1 MKKTKNYAMP
11 YPEQDDYFNVED
23 FQDMMVSVDNLMKK
37 LSDSGAQISSDAEH
51 LYNQTK
57 AQMDN
62 IQKRMNAFTALRDG
76 STTGD
81 AELKDIRVAYDG
93 KEFRTVGEFADY
105 MKSLLD
111 DSYDKFEEAC
121 HRLIDYDDNLD
132 VQFESWLLALGKK
145 KELNA
150 WREAIQG

>member
-1 MKKTKNYAMP
+1 MKKTENYAMP

-23 FQDMMVSVDNLMKK
+23 FQNMMVSVDNLMKK

-81 AELKDIRVAYDG
+81 AELKDIRV
-93 KEFRTVGEFADY
+93 
-105 MKSLLD
+105 
-111 DSYDKFEEAC
+111 EEQNKQYSQNQDTC
-121 HRLIDYDDNLD
+121 LSVEEDNDNSKLTKD
-132 VQFESWLLALGKK
+132 TDTPK
-145 KELNA
+145 
-150 WREAIQG
+150 

>member
-1 MKKTKNYAMP
+1 MKKTENYAMP

-23 FQDMMVSVDNLMKK
+23 FQNMMVSVDNLMKK

-81 AELKDIRVAYDG
+81 AELK
-93 KEFRTVGEFADY
+93 
-105 MKSLLD
+105 
-111 DSYDKFEEAC
+111 
-121 HRLIDYDDNLD
+121 
-132 VQFESWLLALGKK
+132 
-145 KELNA
+145 
-150 WREAIQG
+150 

>member
-76 STTGD
+76 SLVLNMMMVVIQ
-81 AELKDIRVAYDG
+81 ELK
-93 KEFRTVGEFADY
+93 
-105 MKSLLD
+105 
-111 DSYDKFEEAC
+111 
-121 HRLIDYDDNLD
+121 
-132 VQFESWLLALGKK
+132 
-145 KELNA
+145 
-150 WREAIQG
+150 IQLQVS